1 MADSDALTNKFHG
14 ALKKLQLFILDFDAV
29 ALIFIQRHLFICNFF
44 INLHLVRDSLGSG
57 RKLRKMVQ
65 QRGEIE

>member
-29 ALIFIQRHLFICNFF
+29 ALVLVAAEFVILKIFCRF
-44 INLHLVRDSLGSG
+44 VG
-57 RKLRKMVQ
+57 K
-65 QRGEIE
+65 

>member
-29 ALIFIQRHLFICNFF
+29 ALVAIPSIEKA
-44 INLHLVRDSLGSG
+44 LHH
-57 RKLRKMVQ
+57 RKGFYFGELR
-65 QRGEIE
+65 

>member
-29 ALIFIQRHLFICNFF
+29 ALNLNVKIWEMSLFHIPSEDCQCR
-44 INLHLVRDSLGSG
+44 L
-57 RKLRKMVQ
+57 
-65 QRGEIE
+65 

>member
-29 ALIFIQRHLFICNFF
+29 ALG
-44 INLHLVRDSLGSG
+44 V
-57 RKLRKMVQ
+57 
-65 QRGEIE
+65 

>member
-29 ALIFIQRHLFICNFF
+29 ALLFFR
-44 INLHLVRDSLGSG
+44 RDLDSHG
-57 RKLRKMVQ
+57 R
-65 QRGEIE
+65 

>member
-29 ALIFIQRHLFICNFF
+29 ALKFFLMLLVKPIFFWYFAHGVN
-44 INLHLVRDSLGSG
+44 
-57 RKLRKMVQ
+57 Q
-65 QRGEIE
+65 QRVRYI

>member
-29 ALIFIQRHLFICNFF
+29 ALDCHWNICPSKEKV
-44 INLHLVRDSLGSG
+44 ILLSPSYEGYWSCSSMDR
-57 RKLRKMVQ
+57 
-65 QRGEIE
+65 IEVS